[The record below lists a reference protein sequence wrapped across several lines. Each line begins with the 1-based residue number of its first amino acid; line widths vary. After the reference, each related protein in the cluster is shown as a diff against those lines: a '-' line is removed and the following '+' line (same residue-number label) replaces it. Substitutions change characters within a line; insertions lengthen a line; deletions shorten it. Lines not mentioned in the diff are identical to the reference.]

1 VLDEGL
7 GLGPSFGNAYGTEFN
22 VDDLLRM
29 DSPTMMETISKGIAA
44 GVMKPNEG
52 RARLNLGPVQGGD
65 TPYLQVQNYSLAAL
79 DKRDTAEPPPPSP
92 APRPVVPVEPDEAAA
107 AAESSP
113 EDVAKHFSEYASV
126 GECLELINA

>member
-1 VLDEGL
+1 
-7 GLGPSFGNAYGTEFN
+7 

-29 DSPTMMETISKGIAA
+29 DSPTMMDTISKGIGA

-92 APRPVVPVEPDEAAA
+92 TAESVVPPEPPDDDMEEAP
-107 AAESSP
+107 SP
-113 EDVAKHFSEYASV
+113 EDVAKAFDTASCQGLV
-126 GECLELINA
+126 LRHYHEARA